1 MKPQEKEQEADVSK
15 PELEEEK
22 SDVFKPQNK
31 EELAD
36 EKAVLKFAT
45 APDDECSVETQ
56 VRLRPF
62 F

>member
-1 MKPQEKEQEADVSK
+1 MPQEKEQKADVSK
-15 PELEEEK
+15 PEVEEKK

-45 APDDECSVETQ
+45 DPDDDCSIETT